1 LSPEKETGTLASVTL
16 LAIVKGKG
24 DDVRVGDGFGE
35 TDLLDAVV
43 GDERAGDVDR

>member
-1 LSPEKETGTLASVTL
+1 VTL
-16 LAIVKGKG
+16 LAIVKGES
-24 DDVRVGDGFGE
+24 DDVRVGDEFGE